1 MSEFDAGDFGGDS
14 QASSTTVGSYELTG
28 PPKVVPAIAF
38 TLLASAVVVTLFS
51 GDSVLAFALAVTSSL
66 ATLGSRVVNQTR
78 INRPSYSSVK
88 WFSRSTAGLYV
99 VASLVAFAQVLMVA
113 YVAGR

>member
-1 MSEFDAGDFGGDS
+1 MSEFEAIDS
-14 QASSTTVGSYELTG
+14 VADGFTSSASSSGYELTG
-28 PPKVVPAIAF
+28 PPKALPI
-38 TLLASAVVVTLFS
+38 TSLGLLLSAVVVTLFS

-66 ATLGSRVVNQTR
+66 VTLGSRVVNQTR
-78 INRPSYSSVK
+78 INQPSYSAVK

-99 VASLVAFAQVLMVA
+99 AASLVALAQVLMVA